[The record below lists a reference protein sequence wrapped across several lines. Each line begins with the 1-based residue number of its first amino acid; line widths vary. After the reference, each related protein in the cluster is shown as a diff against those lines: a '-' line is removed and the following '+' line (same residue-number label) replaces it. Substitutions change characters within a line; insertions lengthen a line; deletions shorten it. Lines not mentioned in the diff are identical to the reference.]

1 MKEITQIFYETFK
14 HNNHLSIRSQFKT
27 AWQGMWFKFVI
38 CLLLTVNFL
47 FIFIFSG
54 LVRNFCDVFAAS
66 LLLAF
71 INFLFIC
78 ALYDFFEHSF
88 QKVVDKKLQKEFLP
102 QLTDEQVLL
111 LVKEKADRILTESE
125 GWDNLNY
132 LQEVGREELCKSL
145 TYDNV
150 IKTIKKYN
158 LNDQIKKE
166 VKDERN

>member
-1 MKEITQIFYETFK
+1 MKEITQIFYEIFK

-27 AWQGMWFKFVI
+27 AWQGIQFKVVI
-38 CLLLTVNFL
+38 YLLLIENL
-47 FIFIFSG
+47 LLI
-54 LVRNFCDVFAAS
+54 LAAS
-66 LLLAF
+66 GFVKNFSDVSAFTLLLAF
-71 INFLFIC
+71 LDFLFIC
-78 ALYDFFEHSF
+78 VLYNFFERSF
-88 QKVVDKKLQKEFLP
+88 QEIVDEKLQKEFLP
-102 QLTDEQVLL
+102 KLTDEQVLL
-111 LVKEKADRILTESE
+111 LSKEKADKVLMKSE

-158 LNDQIKKE
+158 LNDQIKEE